1 MKLLLNRI
9 ARKSIYTISRLYCDI
24 DSYPSSRLHIN
35 ESKDIKGYVYLC
47 DVLEDTSRGLKQGMK
62 LSEIQRIKQPKY
74 TAIPTGTYTVTLKIQ
89 SPKFSAYSYY
99 MSYCK
104 AYLPRLLNVDG
115 YEGILI
121 HGCFFVPLYQ
131 KFIII
136 LYSVYLLIWNQYRTY
151 DNPLFI
157 IGCKFQYLLFIIE
170 INKILFNRR
179 NINKGYGCQ
188 TKIIFIVYY
197 FI

>member
-121 HGCFFVPLYQ
+121 HGCFSKTNGWCNCTNEFTDGCLVCGFNTITGKLTDS
-131 KFIII
+131 KKAFEN
-136 LYSVYLLIWNQYRTY
+136 VYEVLLTAK
-151 DNPLFI
+151 D
-157 IGCKFQYLLFIIE
+157 E
-170 INKILFNRR
+170 IKIT
-179 NINKGYGCQ
+179 I
-188 TKIIFIVYY
+188 TE
-197 FI
+197 